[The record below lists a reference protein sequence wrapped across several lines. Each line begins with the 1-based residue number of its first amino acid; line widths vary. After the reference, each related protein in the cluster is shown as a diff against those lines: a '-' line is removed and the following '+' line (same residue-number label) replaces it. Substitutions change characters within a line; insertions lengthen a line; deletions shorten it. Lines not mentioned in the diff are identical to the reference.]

1 MNRRRFLPL
10 LAVVPVAAAVVCGA
24 GDRRILSADDNELIF
39 IGDEKPRSSAHGLG
53 FYATDEM
60 IDDEQVFGHSWATAT
75 SPYMTAHILRVT

>member
-39 IGDEKPRSSAHGLG
+39 GIVHLTNPCTIRK
-53 FYATDEM
+53 
-60 IDDEQVFGHSWATAT
+60 V
-75 SPYMTAHILRVT
+75 